1 MTVRT
6 VAYGS
11 ASIEYN
17 LTQSER
23 TSLTISVHPDG
34 TVDVTAPHRATP
46 EAIDERVLR
55 RARWILRQ
63 VRRFDE
69 FRPRTP
75 PRRFVGGETH
85 RYLGRQYRL
94 KIQLAENDQVA
105 LRSGRIVIDTRFP
118 DDAAWT
124 GVLVRRWLRM
134 RAGDVLR
141 SRFLAAEPI
150 MASLGIGRPKL
161 MVCAM
166 TKRWGSHTAS
176 GRVILNSALIAAP
189 RDCIDYV
196 IVHELCHVV
205 EPNHSPRFWS
215 LLRRYMP
222 DWERR
227 KERLERCL
235 L

>member
-1 MTVRT
+1 
-6 VAYGS
+6 
-11 ASIEYN
+11 
-17 LTQSER
+17 
-23 TSLTISVHPDG
+23 
-34 TVDVTAPHRATP
+34 
-46 EAIDERVLR
+46 
-55 RARWILRQ
+55 
-63 VRRFDE
+63 
-69 FRPRTP
+69 
-75 PRRFVGGETH
+75 
-85 RYLGRQYRL
+85 
-94 KIQLAENDQVA
+94 
-105 LRSGRIVIDTRFP
+105 
-118 DDAAWT
+118 
-124 GVLVRRWLRM
+124 
-134 RAGDVLR
+134 
-141 SRFLAAEPI
+141 